1 MEKNLNCC
9 PDRFSQDDI
18 EGGEEIV
25 SLAVPL
31 PLEIRKMTAMIFS
44 EVKKTTISSSQ
55 LSKLN
60 FSIDMFCQGWEKA
73 YTRFGNKP
81 DGELAYRDI
90 VQRFYEAMTPQVRRN
105 FFHSESPSGIL
116 KELRQILS
124 PHPPAQIRISRE
136 LLTSRQRKTEV
147 KRLRS
152 NIYVPEFHKPIF
164 ILSAPRAGSTLL
176 FETLLRFPDVW
187 STGEENHEVIERLP
201 GLHPSAQNYASN
213 RLSETEATPDTVS
226 ALRESFTLQ
235 MQDRDGSFYVD
246 LSPSHRPDRIRFIEK
261 TPKNALRAPFLKA
274 AFPDARFIFLYRDP
288 RENISSLMEGWRSRR
303 FVAYRNIPGWPYREW
318 SFLLVP
324 GWRLLKESPLS
335 EIAAYQWKM
344 ANSCILE
351 DLQGMSADSWH
362 TVCYTDLI
370 RDPEKK
376 IKEISKF
383 AEFHWDTQVEQSF
396 SNPLPISRM
405 TLSPPSPNKWQ
416 RYKKEINAVL
426 PSVEPLEC
434 MLKKL

>member
-1 MEKNLNCC
+1 MKKNLNCC

-18 EGGEEIV
+18 EGGEDIF

-201 GLHPSAQNYASN
+201 GLHPSA
-213 RLSETEATPDTVS
+213 
-226 ALRESFTLQ
+226 
-235 MQDRDGSFYVD
+235 
-246 LSPSHRPDRIRFIEK
+246 
-261 TPKNALRAPFLKA
+261 
-274 AFPDARFIFLYRDP
+274 
-288 RENISSLMEGWRSRR
+288 
-303 FVAYRNIPGWPYREW
+303 
-318 SFLLVP
+318 
-324 GWRLLKESPLS
+324 
-335 EIAAYQWKM
+335 
-344 ANSCILE
+344 
-351 DLQGMSADSWH
+351 
-362 TVCYTDLI
+362 
-370 RDPEKK
+370 
-376 IKEISKF
+376 
-383 AEFHWDTQVEQSF
+383 
-396 SNPLPISRM
+396 
-405 TLSPPSPNKWQ
+405 
-416 RYKKEINAVL
+416 
-426 PSVEPLEC
+426 
-434 MLKKL
+434 